1 MAKKTRDGLYKRG
14 RFWWIRTDPITGLP
28 ESTKCTDLE
37 AAKRVRSSR
46 ERIASDPHH
55 AAAQTARLVDWI
67 GEFLKMKRR
76 QVKNGKR
83 SEKTVTYYE
92 KKLGHFPRVLGMD
105 LVMSDLIPREAD
117 VYIAQRRDEE
127 VKETTISKEIAAL
140 QMVASMAKRG
150 GCYALDPDDLRPQD
164 LTSEYVPV
172 ERALPP
178 DEVAALCSEL
188 EPERSALVLVAVGLG
203 VRLSEAQRMLPEDID
218 LEGGFVAIRGT
229 KTKASKR
236 TVPVLSVFRPLVENA
251 IPYLPLKPWPNMY
264 RGLDA
269 AARRAGIAGCTPND
283 FRRSHATILQEAGVD
298 KNVVAKLLGHT
309 SPAMVDRVY
318 GKPRAAALGELAERS
333 IERNVFVTPATPRE
347 HCTPSATVAKCSE
360 SQKTADSDDHRT
372 GFLIHWSP
380 VRIGAG
386 VPENAT
392 FEKRASRKRSVRSVA
407 RLALGYAALRLGLL
421 GEVAA

>member
-1 MAKKTRDGLYKRG
+1 MVKRTRDGLYKRG
-14 RFWWIRTDPITGLP
+14 RFWWLRTDPITGCP

-37 AAKRVRSSR
+37 AAKRHRATR

-55 AAAQTARLVDWI
+55 AAAQTSRLVDWI
-67 GEFLKMKRR
+67 GEFIKMKRR
-76 QVKNGKR
+76 QVANGKR

-92 KKLGHFPRVLGMD
+92 KKLGHLPRVLGVD
-105 LVMSDLIPREAD
+105 FVMAELTPKAAD
-117 VYIAQRRDEE
+117 HYIEKRRGED

-140 QMVASMAKRG
+140 QMVASLAKRG
-150 GCYALDPDDLRPQD
+150 GCYALDPDTLRPQD
-164 LTSEYVPV
+164 LTTEYVPV

-178 DEVAALCSEL
+178 DEVAALCGEL
-188 EPERSALVLVAVGLG
+188 QPARAALVLAAVGLG
-203 VRLSEAQRMLPEDID
+203 VRLSEAYRLRPEDID
-218 LEGGFVAIRGT
+218 LDAGLVSIRGT
-229 KTKASKR
+229 KTKESKR
-236 TVPVLSVFRPLVENA
+236 IVPILSVFRPLIENA

-318 GKPRAAALGELAERS
+318 GKPRAAALGELAERAIDRS
-333 IERNVFVTPATPRE
+333 VLVTPASPRE
-347 HCTPSATVAKCSE
+347 HCTPSATVSKCSE
-360 SQKTADSDDHRT
+360 SQKTADSDDPRT

-386 VPENAT
+386 VPENPRSSLA
-392 FEKRASRKRSVRSVA
+392 ASRICSVRSAA
-407 RLALGYAALRLGLL
+407 RLSLGYAALRLGLL
-421 GEVAA
+421 ERAA